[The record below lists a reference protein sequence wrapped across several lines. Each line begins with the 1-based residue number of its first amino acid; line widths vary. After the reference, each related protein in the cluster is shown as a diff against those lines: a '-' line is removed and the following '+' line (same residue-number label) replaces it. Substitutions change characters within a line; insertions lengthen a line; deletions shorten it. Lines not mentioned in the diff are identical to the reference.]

1 MPNCLQQ
8 RLLKGQIVSLASR
21 QRTLVELL
29 QKQMHLVETYVT
41 AKAKLSTQPPNHP
54 SRQQLGDLSTPASTL
69 DPSEAGDALSS
80 NQNRPSK
87 RSHTRVTQAS
97 LLRSGPSNNAPL
109 LKRGKKTPT
118 HSDGGKESSAPRPG
132 STSQHMSFTRKRHNA
147 LIQSGAEDHSRHLR
161 KLVQSGIVPPGS
173 SLQLL
178 WKVRQSSF
186 NEAYLIAVQKLIGNL
201 SALRSLFSFQ
211 RTAIIS

>member
-1 MPNCLQQ
+1 MPNCLWQ

-29 QKQMHLVETYVT
+29 QKQMHLVETYVA

-54 SRQQLGDLSTPASTL
+54 SSAVVRQQLDDLSTLASTL
-69 DPSEAGDALSS
+69 DPSKAGDALSS
-80 NQNRPSK
+80 NQDSPSK
-87 RSHTRVTQAS
+87 RSHPLVTRAS
-97 LLRSGPSNNAPL
+97 LLRSAPSNNAPL

-118 HSDGGKESSAPRPG
+118 RSDGGKERVSSHQSSAPHPG
-132 STSQHMSFTRKRHNA
+132 NTSQHIRFKMKRYNA
-147 LIQSGAEDHSRHLR
+147 LIQSGAEDNSLHLC
-161 KLVQSGIVPPGS
+161 KLIQRGVVPPES

-186 NEAYLIAVQKLIGNL
+186 H
-201 SALRSLFSFQ
+201 
-211 RTAIIS
+211 